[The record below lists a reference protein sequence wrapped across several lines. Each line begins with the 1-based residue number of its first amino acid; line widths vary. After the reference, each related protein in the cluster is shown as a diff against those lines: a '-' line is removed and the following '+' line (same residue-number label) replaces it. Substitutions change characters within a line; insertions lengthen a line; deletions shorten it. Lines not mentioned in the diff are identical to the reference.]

1 MKKRLPEDLKIKML
15 SILIAFGMWMYV
27 MEVKNPM
34 MTRNMDNV
42 PIAGIT
48 NMTEITEKGLTLSYG
63 QDLSIDID
71 IRGSRSYVTTYLSS
85 GIKVEG
91 YVDNP
96 KVGDNVMTLS
106 IPSVSGIE
114 YSFNPRVFYVKL
126 EESIIEEK
134 SLNIST
140 SGEPKEDFFVE
151 SIELSKE
158 AVYIEGSKTQVDKV
172 EQVIGSVNVE
182 NVGRSFSQRV
192 QLTAVDKSGTEVEGV
207 VINGG
212 FVVADITMQK
222 SKEVPV
228 QLNIINSK
236 GEPVESKALKPN
248 IEKVTISG
256 SADLVDAVEKIDTQA
271 ISVSDINQ
279 YPDKRYDLVSINY
292 IKFSDNRISLV
303 TIAEE
308 EGEYEFSI
316 PRDKI
321 ELLGD
326 NKSDEIMNTLP
337 ENVLVKFRASK
348 EYIEILGE
356 DAMKLYID
364 NTVAASTY
372 KLKYAIEY
380 PIVDITLEPSHITIT
395 E

>member
-316 PRDKI
+316 PRGKI